1 MDNIILIGMPAVG
14 KSTVGVLL
22 AKAVGYGFVDSDL
35 VIQSREG
42 RLLSR
47 IIAEEG
53 IDRFLEIE
61 GKINAELCVDRCVI
75 ATGGSVIYNEKAM
88 CHLKEMGRI
97 VYLKI
102 SLEDLQRRLSDL
114 RGRGVAIRE
123 GYTLKD
129 LYDERAPLYE
139 KYADVTAEL
148 DGKDISA
155 ALNEILEALVS

>member
-61 GKINAELCVDRCVI
+61 GKINDELCVDRCVI

-88 CHLKEMGRI
+88 RHLKEIGRI

-102 SLEDLQRRLSDL
+102 SLEELERRLSDL
-114 RGRGVAIRE
+114 TGRGVAIRE

-139 KYADVTAEL
+139 KYADVTADL